1 MVINDIPKNL
11 HGLWPCRFFL
21 LGFWKWRY
29 ISAGAYIIT
38 ACKYGCDWFI
48 AGITDTTAK
57 DITVPLSF
65 LDAGNYTATICKDG
79 INADRNAADYNIEQK
94 ILDQNLNLS
103 IHLSPN
109 GGFLISVKKE

>member
-1 MVINDIPKNL
+1 MGFSPA
-11 HGLWPCRFFL
+11 GFFL
-21 LGFWKWRY
+21 LGVGKWRY

-48 AGITDTTAK
+48 AGITDTTAR

-65 LDAGNYTATICKDG
+65 LDACNYNATICKDG
-79 INADRNAADYNIEQK
+79 INADRNAADYSIEQK

-109 GGFLISVKKE
+109 GGFLIRLTKK